1 MVRLRSGEMM
11 HDWDLT
17 HLHPQTVTPRA
28 GDLLAVSTDCSL
40 WRPRTWFAWRIQAT
54 TRSPW
59 NHVAILAPD
68 AATGGWLVVEAVT
81 KGGVV
86 KTPLRAW
93 RRAVRGTVALGRVKC
108 PTKYAESAARWAES
122 MVGRPYDWRL
132 ILQIRALQLVLG
144 HTLVDRLQLP
154 ARFDANAND
163 LLICSELAIAGYRQ
177 SGWPL
182 ADVGPFAGPGA
193 VTASPDVLLF
203 PFPLLSQIPVLP
215 PRPGQVSRKTR
226 ISRPEEG

>member
-1 MVRLRSGEMM
+1 MM

-28 GDLLAVSTDCSL
+28 GDLLAVSTDCH
-40 WRPRTWFAWRIQAT
+40 WYAPRTWLAWRIQRT
-54 TRSPW
+54 TKSPW
-59 NHVAILAPD
+59 NHVAIVAQE
-68 AATGGWLVVEAVT
+68 ASTGRLWVVEALT
-81 KGGVV
+81 KGGVI
-86 KTPLRAW
+86 KTPLRTW
-93 RRAVRGTVALGRVKC
+93 KRAVRGTVALGRVKC

-132 ILQIRALQLVLG
+132 ILQIRALQLILG
-144 HTLVDRLQLP
+144 PQVVDRLQLP
-154 ARFDANAND
+154 ARLLNGNAND